1 MFLNF
6 SFHYFKNINSQIMV
20 IMFFQINLSKFN
32 LLFFKK
38 EKVDMVE
45 GDNVE
50 EGEGNDVEKEKG
62 MMLIGGR
69 G

>member
-1 MFLNF
+1 MFLKF